1 MNTFGGRY
9 YCHLTNSWVYSDGSG
24 RLPDELLPE
33 SYNGKVT
40 GLESLSYLIRKDR
53 YESSLKEVRGNY
65 ENSI

>member
-1 MNTFGGRY
+1 MKSFGGRY

-40 GLESLSYLIRKDR
+40 GSELLSYLIRKDA
-53 YESSLKEVRGNY
+53 YEKSLKEMKVDK
-65 ENSI
+65 